1 MANGVCNGNVDRFP
15 ALTALSLSIAL
26 HIKHTYHLINT
37 YHVKSDKTFTESN
50 RQGVEHDKQAPVSD
64 PSVSET
70 DK

>member
-1 MANGVCNGNVDRFP
+1 
-15 ALTALSLSIAL
+15 L

-37 YHVKSDKTFTESN
+37 QHVKSDKTFTESN
-50 RQGVEHDKQAPVSD
+50 RQGVEHNKQAPVSD